1 MKKFS
6 NIVRNTGHSIYRS
19 ARKFWRNNLA
29 LLKRIQLAWW
39 HHDEEEILYAIL
51 HLVMEGFR
59 VVIIAGFYTCI
70 VAGFFKPHC
79 FITALFYLFLIAIVN
94 STIADF
100 RNERVGHASRR

>member
-6 NIVRNTGHSIYRS
+6 NIVRKAGHSIYRS

-39 HHDEEEILYAIL
+39 HRDEEELLNAIL
-51 HLVMEGFR
+51 HLMMEGVR
-59 VVIIAGFYTCI
+59 VVIIAGFYTCL

-94 STIADF
+94 TTIAEF
-100 RNERVGHASRR
+100 REESRRRA